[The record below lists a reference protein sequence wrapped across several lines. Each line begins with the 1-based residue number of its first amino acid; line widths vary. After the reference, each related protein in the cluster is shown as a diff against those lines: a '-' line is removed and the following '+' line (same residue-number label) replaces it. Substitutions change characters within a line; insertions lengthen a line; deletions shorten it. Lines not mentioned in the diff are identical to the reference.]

1 MIKWLRQSLSGR
13 VVTTIIRIYIG
24 YLWLTSGIEKL
35 NGFSAQKFIENGI
48 KNPVVGPD
56 GQPVYGWYTEIL
68 KAFVMPNINL
78 FDFLV
83 VWGEILIGLGLILGA
98 FATTAV
104 FFALL
109 MNFSYLLAGTISV
122 NPQYIFLEFI
132 ILIAGFNASKLGLDY
147 FIIPFLRKKIP
158 FLKRTVENR

>member
-13 VVTTIIRIYIG
+13 IVTTIIRVYLG
-24 YLWLTSGIEKL
+24 YLWLTSGIAKL
-35 NGFSAQKFIENGI
+35 HGFTAQAFIKNGI

-56 GQPVYGWYTEIL
+56 GQPVYGWFTEIL
-68 KAFVMPNINL
+68 KNFVMPNINL
-78 FDFLV
+78 VDFLV
-83 VWGEILIGLGLILGA
+83 VWGEIFIGLGLILGA

-109 MNFSYLLAGTISV
+109 MNFSYLLAGAISV
-122 NPQYIFLEFI
+122 NPQYIFLELI
-132 ILIAGFNASKLGLDY
+132 ILVAGFNASKLGLDY

-158 FLKRTVENR
+158 FLEKTVDN